1 LVLKRLYRLTYFN
14 YFVNTKTGV
23 PNSRHTAPLW
33 SKMIV
38 TKEPKRKMQVLTYVQ
53 RQWIEFFNN
62 KGQGPRQISRQIKRD
77 HTVISRELK
86 RNTKPGKKY
95 SAITAQKLADFKAKK
110 TNKRK
115 LDKDRDLHD
124 YVVKKIK
131 EGFSPD
137 EVAGELK
144 NFAPNNLIGKTI
156 SYEAIYDYIYNGE
169 GKWESLYQ
177 HLRKKH
183 RKRKIQHGRK
193 SHKMLIPERVSIH
206 SRPEAINLRQ
216 RTGDWET
223 DSMKFKKQK
232 ASLSVQYE
240 RKLMLTR
247 IHKVKD
253 GTAEET
259 QIAISKSI
267 ESLPM
272 ELFKSITWDNGSE
285 GVCHAK
291 IRDGYNIDTY
301 FCDPYAS
308 WQKGGVENLNGLIR
322 EYLPRETDMTTIT
335 DEDIYLIQEKLNNR
349 PRKKLG
355 YLTPNKA
362 LAAITNQ
369 LTGALNS

>member
-1 LVLKRLYRLTYFN
+1 MR
-14 YFVNTKTGV
+14 
-23 PNSRHTAPLW
+23 
-33 SKMIV
+33 
-38 TKEPKRKMQVLTYVQ
+38 VLTSVQ
-53 RQWIEFFNN
+53 REWIEFLNN
-62 KGQGPRQISRQIKRD
+62 KGHGPREIARFLKRD
-77 HTVISRELK
+77 HTIVSRELK

-95 SAITAQKLADFKAKK
+95 SAVTAQKLADLKAKK

-115 LDKDRDLHD
+115 LDKDRELHD

-137 EVAGELK
+137 EVSGELK
-144 NFAPNNLIGKTI
+144 SFPTDNLKGKTI

-183 RKRKIQHGRK
+183 RKRKIRHSRK
-193 SHKMLIPERVSIH
+193 SHKIRIPERISIH
-206 SRPEAINLRQ
+206 LRPSVINLRK
-216 RTGDWET
+216 RAGDWET
-223 DSMKFKKQK
+223 DSVKFKKQK

-240 RKLMLTR
+240 RKLMLVR

-259 QIAISKSI
+259 QTAISKSI
-267 ESLPM
+267 ESLPN
-272 ELFKSITWDNGSE
+272 ELFKSLTWDNGKE
-285 GVCHAK
+285 GVCHTK
-291 IRDGYNIDTY
+291 IRDDYNVETY

-335 DEDIYLIQEKLNNR
+335 DEDIYRIQEKLNNR

-355 YLTPNKA
+355 YMTPNQA
-362 LAAITNQ
+362 LAAITKQ

>member
-1 LVLKRLYRLTYFN
+1 MQLLTF
-14 YFVNTKTGV
+14 
-23 PNSRHTAPLW
+23 
-33 SKMIV
+33 
-38 TKEPKRKMQVLTYVQ
+38 VQ
-53 RQWIEFFNN
+53 RQWIEFCNN
-62 KGQGPRQISRQIKRD
+62 KQQGPREIGRFLRRD

-86 RNTKPGKKY
+86 RNSKPGKKY
-95 SAITAQKLADFKAKK
+95 SAVTAQKLADFKARK

-115 LDKDRDLHD
+115 LDKDKELHD

-131 EGFSPD
+131 DGLSPD

-144 NFAPNNLIGKTI
+144 NYAPKILIGKTI

-169 GKWESLYQ
+169 GKWEGLYH

-183 RKRKIQHGRK
+183 RQRRKQRSRK
-193 SHKMLIPERVSIH
+193 SRKTPIPERVSIH
-206 SRPEAINLRQ
+206 LRPKVINERK

-240 RKLMLTR
+240 RKLMLAR

-253 GTAEET
+253 GTMEET
-259 QIAISKSI
+259 EKAISKSI
-267 ESLPM
+267 ESLPQ
-272 ELFKSITWDNGSE
+272 ELFLSLTWDNGKE
-285 GVCHAK
+285 GVCHTK
-291 IRDGYNIDTY
+291 IRDDYNVETY

-322 EYLPRETDMTTIT
+322 EYLPRNTDMATIT
-335 DEDIYLIQEKLNNR
+335 DEDIYRVQEKLNNR

-362 LAAITNQ
+362 LAAFTKQ

>member
-1 LVLKRLYRLTYFN
+1 
-14 YFVNTKTGV
+14 
-23 PNSRHTAPLW
+23 
-33 SKMIV
+33 
-38 TKEPKRKMQVLTYVQ
+38 MQVLTFVQ
-53 RQWIEFFNN
+53 RQWIELCNN
-62 KGQGPRQISRQIKRD
+62 RKMGVREIGRVLRRG
-77 HTVISRELK
+77 HTDISRELK

-95 SAITAQKLADFKAKK
+95 SAITAQKLADFRAKK

-115 LDKDRDLHD
+115 LDKDRELHD

-137 EVAGELK
+137 EVSGELK
-144 NFAPNNLIGKTI
+144 KFPTENLKGKTI

-183 RKRKIQHGRK
+183 RKRKVQRSRK
-193 SHKMLIPERVSIH
+193 TQKVAIPERIPIH
-206 SRPEAINLRQ
+206 LRPSVINERK
-216 RTGDWET
+216 RAGDWET
-223 DSMKFKKQK
+223 DSVKFKKQK

-240 RKLMLTR
+240 RKLMLAR

-259 QIAISKSI
+259 QKAISKSI
-267 ESLPM
+267 ESLPQD
-272 ELFKSITWDNGSE
+272 LFLSLTWDNGKE
-285 GVCHAK
+285 GVCHTK
-291 IRDGYNIDTY
+291 IRDDYNIETY
-301 FCDPYAS
+301 FCDPYSS

-335 DEDIYLIQEKLNNR
+335 DEDIYRIQEKLNNR

-362 LAAITNQ
+362 LAAITKQ

>member
-1 LVLKRLYRLTYFN
+1 
-14 YFVNTKTGV
+14 
-23 PNSRHTAPLW
+23 
-33 SKMIV
+33 
-38 TKEPKRKMQVLTYVQ
+38 MQVLTSVQ
-53 RQWIEFFNN
+53 REWIEFFNN
-62 KGQGPRQISRQIKRD
+62 KGQGPREIGRQIKRD

-95 SAITAQKLADFKAKK
+95 SAVMAQKLADLKAKK

-115 LDKDRDLHD
+115 LDKDRELHD

-137 EVAGELK
+137 EVSGELK
-144 NFAPNNLIGKTI
+144 KFPTKNLKGKTI

-183 RKRKIQHGRK
+183 RKRKVQRSRK
-193 SHKMLIPERVSIH
+193 SQKVTIPERVSIH
-206 SRPEAINLRQ
+206 LRPSVINERK
-216 RTGDWET
+216 RAGDWET
-223 DSMKFKKQK
+223 DSVKFKKQK

-240 RKLMLTR
+240 RKLMLAR

-253 GTAEET
+253 GTMEET
-259 QIAISKSI
+259 EKAISKSI
-267 ESLPM
+267 ESLPQD
-272 ELFKSITWDNGSE
+272 LFLSLTWDNGKE
-285 GVCHAK
+285 GVCHTK
-291 IRDGYNIDTY
+291 IRDNYNVETY
-301 FCDPYAS
+301 FCDPYSS

-322 EYLPRETDMTTIT
+322 EYLPRETDMATIT
-335 DEDIYLIQEKLNNR
+335 DEDIYRIQELLNNR

-369 LTGALNS
+369 LTGALNP

>member
-1 LVLKRLYRLTYFN
+1 
-14 YFVNTKTGV
+14 
-23 PNSRHTAPLW
+23 
-33 SKMIV
+33 
-38 TKEPKRKMQVLTYVQ
+38 MQVLTSVQ

-62 KGQGPRQISRQIKRD
+62 KGQGPRAIGRQIKRD
-77 HTVISRELK
+77 HTVIIRELK

-95 SAITAQKLADFKAKK
+95 SAVTAQKLADLKAKK

-115 LDKDRDLHD
+115 LDTDRELHN

-137 EVAGELK
+137 EVSGELK
-144 NFAPNNLIGKTI
+144 NFAPETLIGKTI
-156 SYEAIYDYIYNGE
+156 SYETIYDYIYNGE
-169 GKWESLYQ
+169 GKWENLYQ

-183 RKRKIQHGRK
+183 RKRKTQRGRK
-193 SHKMLIPERVSIH
+193 SHKTHIPERVSIH
-206 SRPEAINLRQ
+206 LRPQAINERK
-216 RTGDWET
+216 RAGDWET

-232 ASLSVQYE
+232 TSLSVQYE
-240 RKLMLTR
+240 RKLMLAR

-253 GTAEET
+253 GTAEGT
-259 QIAISKSI
+259 QTAISKSI
-267 ESLPM
+267 ESLPV

-285 GVCHAK
+285 GVCHTK
-291 IRDGYNIDTY
+291 IRDDYDIETY

-335 DEDIYLIQEKLNNR
+335 DEDIYHIQEKLNNR

>member
-1 LVLKRLYRLTYFN
+1 MKL
-14 YFVNTKTGV
+14 
-23 PNSRHTAPLW
+23 
-33 SKMIV
+33 
-38 TKEPKRKMQVLTYVQ
+38 TKECKRKMQVLTFVQ
-53 RQWIEFFNN
+53 RQWIEFCNN
-62 KGQGPRQISRQIKRD
+62 TGKGPREIGRLLRRD

-86 RNTKPGKKY
+86 RNSKPGKKY
-95 SAITAQKLADFKAKK
+95 SAITAQKLADLKARK

-115 LDKDRDLHD
+115 LDKDRELHD
-124 YVVKKIK
+124 HVVKRIRD
-131 EGFSPD
+131 GFSPD
-137 EVAGELK
+137 EVSGELK
-144 NFAPNNLIGKTI
+144 NQTPKELAGKSI

-169 GKWESLYQ
+169 GKWEGLYH

-183 RKRKIQHGRK
+183 KQRKKQHSRKK
-193 SHKMLIPERVSIH
+193 HKTTISERVSIH
-206 SRPEAINLRQ
+206 LRPEVINERE
-216 RTGDWET
+216 REGDWET

-259 QIAISKSI
+259 ELAITESI
-267 ESLPM
+267 NSLP
-272 ELFKSITWDNGSE
+272 LGFFKSLTWDNGTE
-285 GVCHAK
+285 GVCHTK
-291 IRDGYNIDTY
+291 IRDTYNIETY
-301 FCDPYAS
+301 FCDPYSS

-322 EYLPRETDMTTIT
+322 EYLPRETDMATVT
-335 DEDIYLIQEKLNNR
+335 DEDIYCIQEKLNNR

-355 YLTPNKA
+355 YLTPNQA

>member
-1 LVLKRLYRLTYFN
+1 MRLLT
-14 YFVNTKTGV
+14 
-23 PNSRHTAPLW
+23 S
-33 SKMIV
+33 
-38 TKEPKRKMQVLTYVQ
+38 VQ
-53 RQWIEFFNN
+53 REWIEFLNN
-62 KGQGPRQISRQIKRD
+62 KGQGPREIGRFLKRD
-77 HTVISRELK
+77 HTIVSRELK

-95 SAITAQKLADFKAKK
+95 SAVTAQKLADLKAKK
-110 TNKRK
+110 TNRRK

-144 NFAPNNLIGKTI
+144 KFPSENLKGKTI
-156 SYEAIYDYIYNGE
+156 SYESIYDYIYNGE
-169 GKWESLYQ
+169 GKWEGLFR

-183 RKRKIQHGRK
+183 RQRRKQHARK
-193 SHKMLIPERVSIH
+193 SHKVPIPERISIH
-206 SRPEAINLRQ
+206 LRPKVINER
-216 RTGDWET
+216 RRAGDWET

-240 RKLMLTR
+240 RKLMLAR

-253 GTAEET
+253 GSMEET
-259 QIAISKSI
+259 EKAISKSI
-267 ESLPM
+267 KSLPR
-272 ELFKSITWDNGSE
+272 ELFLSLTWDNGKE
-285 GVCHAK
+285 GVCHTK
-291 IRDGYNIDTY
+291 IRDGYDIDTY

-322 EYLPRETDMTTIT
+322 EYLPKKTDMSTIT
-335 DEDIYLIQEKLNNR
+335 DEDIYRIQEKLNNR

-362 LAAITNQ
+362 LAVLTNQ
-369 LTGALNS
+369 LTGALNP

>member
-1 LVLKRLYRLTYFN
+1 
-14 YFVNTKTGV
+14 
-23 PNSRHTAPLW
+23 
-33 SKMIV
+33 MIV